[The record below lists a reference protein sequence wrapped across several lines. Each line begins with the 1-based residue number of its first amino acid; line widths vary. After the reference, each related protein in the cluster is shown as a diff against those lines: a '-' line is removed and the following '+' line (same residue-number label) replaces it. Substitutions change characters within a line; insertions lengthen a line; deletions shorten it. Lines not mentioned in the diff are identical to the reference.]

1 MPQDREFIPE
11 GIALADLRIGSEFL
25 SAPDRRWRVTD
36 VGSRCAVAIQIEE
49 GRDPVWYDGPPYPVV
64 EHVFDEFDLE
74 GCDLV
79 PVDPTA

>member
-1 MPQDREFIPE
+1 MPHDRGFIPE
-11 GIALADLRIGSEFL
+11 GIALADLRIGMEFL

-36 VGSRCAVAIQIEE
+36 VGTRSVAAIQIEE
-49 GRDPVWYDGPPYPVV
+49 GRDPVWYEGPPYPVV

-79 PVDPTA
+79 PAGPPA